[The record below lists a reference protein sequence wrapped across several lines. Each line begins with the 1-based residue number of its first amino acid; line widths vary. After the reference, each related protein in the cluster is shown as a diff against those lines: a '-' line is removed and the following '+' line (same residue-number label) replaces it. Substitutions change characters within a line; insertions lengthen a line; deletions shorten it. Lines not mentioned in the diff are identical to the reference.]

1 MLTMKEV
8 QTLNSRIKEIRNE
21 AALSMR
27 AFADRIGVSSGAVA
41 ALESGRNNPSEQT
54 VRAICSEFGVF
65 REWLET
71 GEGPKYKTAPAGG
84 IEQELRDILGVDD
97 PFAVAVLSS
106 LAKMPP
112 QWWDL
117 WREELYKAVEAQK
130 KSSE

>member
-1 MLTMKEV
+1 METVNE
-8 QTLNSRIKEIRNE
+8 RISELINE
-21 AALSMR
+21 LQIKKSE
-27 AFADRIGVSSGAVA
+27 FADRIHITPAFVS
-41 ALESGRNNPSEQT
+41 Q
-54 VRAICSEFGVF
+54 ICSGVRQPSDRTISDICREFGIF
-65 REWLET
+65 RQWLET

>member
-1 MLTMKEV
+1 MNL
-8 QTLNSRIKEIRNE
+8 RIKEIRIDAN
-21 AALSMR
+21 LSMR
-27 AFADRIGVSSGAVA
+27 AFAERIGISSSAVA
-41 ALESGRNNPSEQT
+41 LIETGKNNPSEQT
-54 VRAICSEFGVF
+54 VRAICSEFKVF

>member
-1 MLTMKEV
+1 M
-8 QTLNSRIKEIRNE
+8 NNRIKEIRKDNHLTQVKFGE
-21 AALSMR
+21 
-27 AFADRIGVSSGAVA
+27 RIGMKQNSIAQMEMGKFA
-41 ALESGRNNPSEQT
+41 PSDLVVT
-54 VRAICSEFGVF
+54 SICREFGVF